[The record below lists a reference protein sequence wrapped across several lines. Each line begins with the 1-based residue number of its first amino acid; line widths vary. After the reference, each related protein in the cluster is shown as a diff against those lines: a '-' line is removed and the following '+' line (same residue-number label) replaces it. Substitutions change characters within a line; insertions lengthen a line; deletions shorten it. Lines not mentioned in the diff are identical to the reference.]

1 MLPDRSKRY
10 AGVDGAIARLE
21 LAANWQLLVVALLV
35 IALLM
40 AIFPRKA
47 LIEQLYQQQTLDD
60 LTLSYVQNL
69 YRTNPK
75 NADAAL
81 LLARAQQDA
90 VDIPRLESLV
100 LGLTASGD
108 LRQRNEARAL
118 LLKAYRSRLGK
129 NLDKV
134 EAGRLSARLAV
145 LMQAATTDDLPD
157 SLARAFGDAAFTL
170 NRPQLGVDFYRKLHI
185 DQSAGALEDDGDL
198 ALGNGQHAAAA
209 TYYFMAREQ
218 AASVDESRRLFQ
230 RGVSTLMAASL
241 FQQAMEEARLRLG
254 DLADDPQTLRFL
266 SRTALAAGDPVA
278 AADYA
283 RRLVFR

>member
-10 AGVDGAIARLE
+10 AGVDGQIARLE
-21 LAANWQLLVVALLV
+21 LAANWQLFVVALLV
-35 IALLM
+35 VALLM

-75 NADAAL
+75 NSDAAL
-81 LLARAQQDA
+81 LLARTQQD
-90 VDIPRLESLV
+90 VMDISTLESLV
-100 LGLTASGD
+100 LKLTVTGD
-108 LRQRNEARAL
+108 LRQRNEARAV
-118 LLKAYRSRLGK
+118 LLKAYRNRLVKNIDKAEASRLT
-129 NLDKV
+129 
-134 EAGRLSARLAV
+134 ARL
-145 LMQAATTDDLPD
+145 LDMLQAARNDDLPD
-157 SLARAFGDAAFTL
+157 SMARTFGDEAFAL

-185 DQSAGALEDDGDL
+185 DQSAGVLEGYGDM

-218 AASVDESRRLFQ
+218 AASIEESRRLFQ
-230 RGVSTLMAASL
+230 LGVRTLMAASL
-241 FQQAMEEARLRLG
+241 FRQAMEEARVRLD

-266 SRTALAAGDPVA
+266 SRTAMAAGDPVA

>member
-10 AGVDGAIARLE
+10 AGVDGQIARLE

-40 AIFPRKA
+40 AIFPRNA

-75 NADAAL
+75 HADAAL
-81 LLARAQQDA
+81 LLARAQRDA
-90 VDIPRLESLV
+90 MDIPRLESLV
-100 LGLTASGD
+100 LDLTTSGD
-108 LRQRNEARAL
+108 LRQRNEARAVL
-118 LLKAYRSRLGK
+118 FKAYRDRLSK
-129 NLDKV
+129 HVDKV
-134 EAGRLSARLAV
+134 ETSRLTERLIGLLQGAK
-145 LMQAATTDDLPD
+145 TDDLPD
-157 SLARAFGDAAFTL
+157 SLARMFGDEAFKL
-170 NRPQLGVDFYRKLHI
+170 NMPQLGFGFYRRLQM
-185 DQSAGALEDDGDL
+185 DPSVGALESYGDM

-218 AASVDESRRLFQ
+218 AGSIEESRRLFQ
-230 RGVSTLMAASL
+230 RGIRALMAASL
-241 FQQAMEEARLRLG
+241 FTQAMAEARLRLG

-266 SRTALAAGDPVA
+266 SRTAMSAGDPVA
-278 AADYA
+278 AAGYA